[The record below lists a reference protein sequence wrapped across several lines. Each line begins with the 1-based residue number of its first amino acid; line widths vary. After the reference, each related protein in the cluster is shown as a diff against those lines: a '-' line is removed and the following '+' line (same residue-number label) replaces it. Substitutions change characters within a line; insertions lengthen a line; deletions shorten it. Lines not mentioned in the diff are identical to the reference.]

1 MAEYIGVE
9 PAEQAA
15 AIITA
20 AGMPRMP
27 ARALMALVAAPAG
40 GYTAAELAD
49 RLGVSAGAVSGAVRY
64 LQDAHF
70 IRRLPIVGHRR
81 DRYDLVVDA
90 FHSVVIGNIPVYL
103 HMADNVDRIGA
114 QTSDPAAVERATTM
128 SGFLRFMAKRM
139 PELVAE
145 WEALRA
151 DADAIAARPPLSTG
165 SDLRQ

>member
-1 MAEYIGVE
+1 MEHRGVDA
-9 PAEQAA
+9 AEQAA
-15 AIITA
+15 AMMTA

-27 ARALMALVAAPAG
+27 ARTLMALLAAPAG

-70 IRRLPIVGHRR
+70 IRRLPTPGHRR
-81 DRYDLVVDA
+81 DRYDVVVDA
-90 FHSVVIGNIPVYL
+90 FHAVIIGNIPVYL
-103 HMADNVDRIGA
+103 QMADYVDRISGEIA
-114 QTSDPAAVERATTM
+114 DDDVAVERAASM

-145 WEALRA
+145 WEDIRTSGDFGI
-151 DADAIAARPPLSTG
+151 DA
-165 SDLRQ
+165 